1 MGLYPANSVNHDD
14 IALYADEARET
25 PVLTWHGLRQ
35 QTEKQTGKPS
45 RCLADF
51 VAPQLDAQGKP
62 TQLKDYVGVFAVTA
76 GIGVEKREQAFEA
89 AHDDYSAIMLKA
101 LADRLAEAFAECMH
115 ERVRKDLW
123 GYAAKEN
130 SSLEALVAEKYQ
142 GIRPAPGYPACPDH
156 SVKKQMFNLLQCED
170 IGMGLTESLAMT
182 PAASVSGFYLSHP
195 DSQYFNVGKVGE
207 DQVQDLAKRQN
218 LKVMDIQ
225 RLLAPNL

>member
-1 MGLYPANSVNHDD
+1 
-14 IALYADEARET
+14 
-25 PVLTWHGLRQ
+25 
-35 QTEKQTGKPS
+35 
-45 RCLADF
+45 
-51 VAPQLDAQGKP
+51 
-62 TQLKDYVGVFAVTA
+62 VTS
-76 GIGVEKREQAFEA
+76 GIGIEKHEQRFEDA
-89 AHDDYSAIMLKA
+89 NDDYSSIMLKA
-101 LADRLAEAFAECMH
+101 LADRFAEAFAEYLH

-130 SSLEALVAEKYQ
+130 SSLEELVAEKYQ

>member
-1 MGLYPANSVNHDD
+1 
-14 IALYADEARET
+14 
-25 PVLTWHGLRQ
+25 
-35 QTEKQTGKPS
+35 
-45 RCLADF
+45 
-51 VAPQLDAQGKP
+51 
-62 TQLKDYVGVFAVTA
+62 
-76 GIGVEKREQAFEA
+76 
-89 AHDDYSAIMLKA
+89 
-101 LADRLAEAFAECMH
+101 
-115 ERVRKDLW
+115 VRKDLW

-130 SSLEALVAEKYQ
+130 SSLEELVAEKYQ